1 MLCSFLGHGSRA
13 GPTSTPVACEVEPA
27 LSTEDTVAPDPA
39 PARLVA
45 GPSVD
50 GPVVDHDARIRQ
62 LEEALES
69 HAVVDQARGVLMAT
83 HRIDAD
89 AAWAL
94 LVRVSSHQ
102 NIKVRTLAE
111 AVVILVTSPVP
122 AAPSPATTAAIR
134 YLLPGSWSDGPTR

>member
-1 MLCSFLGHGSRA
+1 
-13 GPTSTPVACEVEPA
+13 

-39 PARLVA
+39 RTRRPDRPSGASDSSGSADAADPAA
-45 GPSVD
+45 AA
-50 GPVVDHDARIRQ
+50 ARIRQ

-69 HAVVDQARGVLMAT
+69 HALVDQARGVLMAT

-111 AVVILVTSPVP
+111 AVVTLVTSPVP
-122 AAPSPATTAAIR
+122 AAPTPATTAAIR
-134 YLLPGSWSDGPTR
+134 YLLPRSWDAGGTS

>member
-1 MLCSFLGHGSRA
+1 M
-13 GPTSTPVACEVEPA
+13 
-27 LSTEDTVAPDPA
+27 STEDTVAPDPA
-39 PARLVA
+39 PDRLVA
-45 GPSVD
+45 GPAVD
-50 GPVVDHDARIRQ
+50 GQVVDHDIRIRQ

-89 AAWAL
+89 AAWSL

-111 AVVILVTSPVP
+111 AVIILVTSPVP
-122 AAPSPATTAAIR
+122 ADPSPATTAAIR
-134 YLLPGSWSDGPTR
+134 YLLPTSWSDGAAR

>member
-1 MLCSFLGHGSRA
+1 
-13 GPTSTPVACEVEPA
+13 

-39 PARLVA
+39 RTRRTDCASDASDSSGAPAA
-45 GPSVD
+45 
-50 GPVVDHDARIRQ
+50 ARIRQ

-69 HAVVDQARGVLMAT
+69 HALVDQARGVLMAT

-111 AVVILVTSPVP
+111 AVVTLVTSPVP
-122 AAPSPATTAAIR
+122 AAPTPATTAAIR
-134 YLLPGSWSDGPTR
+134 YLLPRSWDAGEPS

>member
-1 MLCSFLGHGSRA
+1 M
-13 GPTSTPVACEVEPA
+13 
-27 LSTEDTVAPDPA
+27 STEDTVAPDPA
-39 PARLVA
+39 PDRLVA

-50 GPVVDHDARIRQ
+50 GQVVDHDARIGQ

>member
-1 MLCSFLGHGSRA
+1 
-13 GPTSTPVACEVEPA
+13 

-39 PARLVA
+39 PDRLVA
-45 GPSVD
+45 GPAVD
-50 GPVVDHDARIRQ
+50 GQVVDHDSRIRQ

-69 HAVVDQARGVLMAT
+69 HAVVDQARGVLMGT

-89 AAWAL
+89 ADAAWSL

-111 AVVILVTSPVP
+111 AVTFLVTSPEP
-122 AAPSPATTAAIR
+122 ADPSPATTAAIR
-134 YLLPGSWSDGPTR
+134 YLLPNSWSDGATR

>member
-1 MLCSFLGHGSRA
+1 
-13 GPTSTPVACEVEPA
+13 
-27 LSTEDTVAPDPA
+27 LSTEDIQNTENTENTENTVAPDPA
-39 PARLVA
+39 RDRLVA

-50 GPVVDHDARIRQ
+50 GQVVDHDARIRQ

-102 NIKVRTLAE
+102 NIRVRTLAE
-111 AVVILVTSPVP
+111 AVITLMTSPVP
-122 AAPSPATTAAIR
+122 AEPSPATSAAIR
-134 YLLPGSWSDGPTR
+134 YLLPRDWRDGATS

>member
-1 MLCSFLGHGSRA
+1 LA
-13 GPTSTPVACEVEPA
+13 
-27 LSTEDTVAPDPA
+27 TEDTVAPDPA
-39 PARLVA
+39 LTRRPDR
-45 GPSVD
+45 PSD
-50 GPVVDHDARIRQ
+50 SSGSSDSAAAAARIRQ

-69 HAVVDQARGVLMAT
+69 HALVDQARGVLMAT

-111 AVVILVTSPVP
+111 AVVTLVTSPVP
-122 AAPSPATTAAIR
+122 AAPTPATTAAIR
-134 YLLPGSWSDGPTR
+134 YLLPRSWDAGWTS

>member
-1 MLCSFLGHGSRA
+1 M
-13 GPTSTPVACEVEPA
+13 
-27 LSTEDTVAPDPA
+27 STEDIQDAVAPDPA
-39 PARLVA
+39 PDRLVA

-50 GPVVDHDARIRQ
+50 GQVVDHDARIRQ

-134 YLLPGSWSDGPTR
+134 YLLPGSWSDGATR